1 MPGEKIKEEI
11 LNMEKQG
18 TYSHQ
23 YKGHIFR
30 KLGSVCIAAEGGGA
44 NLKNKRL
51 QRSLDL
57 QLSFCVSRVCLSGEA
72 FINSLSFEVIAAF
85 LCYLDCTLVSGF
97 S

>member
-51 QRSLDL
+51 
-57 QLSFCVSRVCLSGEA
+57 
-72 FINSLSFEVIAAF
+72 
-85 LCYLDCTLVSGF
+85 
-97 S
+97 